1 MRCRPAGTCGQL
13 LSVTE
18 QLSIAIDFLQEKVR
32 NRACVD
38 GMAED
43 DDTGI
48 CGCARSPIPNRSR
61 HISRILTLR
70 ARADSG
76 CTNQLYDEYDEA
88 GAAPH

>member
-48 CGCARSPIPNRSR
+48 CGCARSPIPNRSP
-61 HISRILTLR
+61 
-70 ARADSG
+70 
-76 CTNQLYDEYDEA
+76 
-88 GAAPH
+88 PHQQNTDPTSAHRLGVHEPAVRRVR

>member
-48 CGCARSPIPNRSR
+48 CGCALPDPQPFPPHQQN
-61 HISRILTLR
+61 TDPT

-88 GAAPH
+88 GAPPH